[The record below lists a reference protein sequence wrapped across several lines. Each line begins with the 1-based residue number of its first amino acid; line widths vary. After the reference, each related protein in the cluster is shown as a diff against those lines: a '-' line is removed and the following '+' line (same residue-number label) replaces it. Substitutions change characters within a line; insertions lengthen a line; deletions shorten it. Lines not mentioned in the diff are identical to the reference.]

1 MGGRTRRSPVS
12 GNDVGGML
20 DGISAV
26 LGRLVVLTPFLF
38 IETGNYPAMLSA
50 TGCGLAVMGLAF
62 LDRLEPQPWTR
73 WGSGVLGAWV
83 AVSPWFLQRAL
94 VPPDLVLASPM
105 ADPPVSMPLVLGFA
119 IVVAAGLDI
128 IRTAVESR
136 HTLFQGQ
143 GNPVAPGTALVTPFR
158 GAAQHAA
165 TIQDRS
171 SPVGGG
177 RAVGHRVHL
186 KRQAR

>member
-105 ADPPVSMPLVLGFA
+105 ADP
-119 IVVAAGLDI
+119 
-128 IRTAVESR
+128 RSR
-136 HTLFQGQ
+136 C
-143 GNPVAPGTALVTPFR
+143 
-158 GAAQHAA
+158 
-165 TIQDRS
+165 RS
-171 SPVGGG
+171 SSVSPSWWPPGSTSSERPWNPDTHFF
-177 RAVGHRVHL
+177 RAKAIPSPRVPPW
-186 KRQAR
+186 